1 MIHQGPRFRLWRTAS
16 GREAGRHAR
25 ADSKGSAPS
34 DRRTCTDDTN
44 GQVRDRR
51 RLHPTPR
58 QRWPP
63 GMRSWQRS
71 EASHVGSVVAP
82 PPDDHAPE
90 QKAARMPG
98 PAGVPTGR
106 VPGTSRRSAAV
117 PVRRTL
123 ARQHATCNPAC
134 GGPVPTEPSG
144 PLRVIL
150 GSVALTIAPMRRRHR
165 DSPLRSRG
173 YAGRRVQTTSTS
185 RLDLYGSHQE
195 RSASRPRRPQGRR
208 PGRDTRVVAYRV
220 RRPDRSHNPLCSPED
235 A

>member
-1 MIHQGPRFRLWRTAS
+1 MIHQGPRFRLWWTAS

-34 DRRTCTDDTN
+34 DRGTCTDDTN
-44 GQVRDRR
+44 RQVRDRR

-63 GMRSWQRS
+63 GMRQLAAVRGISRWQRGRTTTGRS
-71 EASHVGSVVAP
+71 RPGAEGGSNARSRRGTHRPGSRNEPSVRRRPRPADP
-82 PPDDHAPE
+82 GA
-90 QKAARMPG
+90 AARHLQPG
-98 PAGVPTGR
+98 MRP
-106 VPGTSRRSAAV
+106 
-117 PVRRTL
+117 
-123 ARQHATCNPAC
+123 
-134 GGPVPTEPSG
+134 PVPNGPSG

-185 RLDLYGSHQE
+185 RLDLYGSQQE
-195 RSASRPRRPQGRR
+195 RSASRPR
-208 PGRDTRVVAYRV
+208 
-220 RRPDRSHNPLCSPED
+220 
-235 A
+235 

>member
-63 GMRSWQRS
+63 GMRQLAAVRGISRWQRGRATTGRS
-71 EASHVGSVVAP
+71 RPGAEGGSNARSRRGTHRPGSRNEPSVRRRPRPADP
-82 PPDDHAPE
+82 GA
-90 QKAARMPG
+90 AARHLQPG
-98 PAGVPTGR
+98 CGLPSPRTIGAATGHPGV
-106 VPGTSRRSAAV
+106 
-117 PVRRTL
+117 
-123 ARQHATCNPAC
+123 
-134 GGPVPTEPSG
+134 GGVDDCPHETPPSG
-144 PLRVIL
+144 F
-150 GSVALTIAPMRRRHR
+150 SVKVK
-165 DSPLRSRG
+165 G

-195 RSASRPRRPQGRR
+195 RSASRPR
-208 PGRDTRVVAYRV
+208 
-220 RRPDRSHNPLCSPED
+220 
-235 A
+235 

>member
-106 VPGTSRRSAAV
+106 VPGTSPRSAAV
-117 PVRRTL
+117 PIRRTL

-134 GGPVPTEPSG
+134 GVPSPRTIGAATGHLGVGGVDDCPHEAPPSGFSVKVKGLRGSPSSDHVDVPPGPVR
-144 PLRVIL
+144 L
-150 GSVALTIAPMRRRHR
+150 AP
-165 DSPLRSRG
+165 G
-173 YAGRRVQTTSTS
+173 EIG
-185 RLDLYGSHQE
+185 
-195 RSASRPRRPQGRR
+195 
-208 PGRDTRVVAYRV
+208 
-220 RRPDRSHNPLCSPED
+220 
-235 A
+235 